1 MKTKIK
7 NLSIRKKILLICL
20 VTNIIVLLVNITM
33 LLGVNDI
40 VIQLDSIYQDNYKL
54 NELSVALDDVQ
65 NKMTEYLSSK
75 TTDSLEAYYSSESK
89 YSMQIAELEG
99 ALTDSSYSRMKRN
112 VERMSEQ
119 YLGIVSQTIDA
130 KRGRNVDKYS
140 QRYEKATR
148 LYGYLQTLIYSLNNE
163 SLKENSVLYSESL
176 DAFRLFENVSAL
188 VMIFVIAGNL
198 LIIAKVVKAIINPL
212 TDLTNKAN
220 EVAKG
225 NFDIELK
232 ETENTDEIG
241 VVTRTF
247 NQMVGSIGEYVE
259 QIRENA
265 ETEKKL
271 RERELM
277 IETNLKDAQLQYLQ
291 AQINPHFLFN
301 TLNAGAQLAMMEGAD
316 RTYEYV
322 QIMAEFFRYNVK
334 RGSKTV
340 TIGEELELI
349 DNYLYI
355 LNVRFS
361 GDIHYEKEVDESLM
375 DIEIPSMI
383 LQPIVENCINHGI
396 REMMGEGKISLRVY
410 SIDDVAC
417 ISIRDNGVGM
427 TSEMIEKMLTGEY
440 KDDNIDKNFNGIGM
454 KNVISRLKLFCEY
467 DDVMSIVSEGPGTG
481 TEFIIYLP
489 LKGSNH

>member
-1 MKTKIK
+1 MKTKIS
-7 NLSIRKKILLICL
+7 NLSIKTKILFICL
-20 VTNIIVLLVNITM
+20 LTNIMVLVVNITM

-40 VIQLDSIYQDNYKL
+40 VVQLDSVYQENYNL
-54 NELSVALDDVQ
+54 NKLSVALDDVQ
-65 NKMTEYLSSK
+65 NKMTEYLNSK
-75 TTDSLEAYYSSESK
+75 TTDALEAYFKAESK
-89 YSMQIAELEG
+89 YSGEISELEG
-99 ALTDSSYSRMKRN
+99 RITDSSYSRMKRN
-112 VERMSEQ
+112 IETVSNQ
-119 YLGIVSQTIDA
+119 YLEIVSQTIDA

-140 QRYEKATR
+140 QRYEKSTR

-176 DAFRLFENVSAL
+176 NTFRLFENVSAV
-188 VMIFVIAGNL
+188 VMIVVIASNL
-198 LIIAKVVKAIINPL
+198 LIIARVISAIIKPL
-212 TDLTNKAN
+212 MDLTSEAN

-225 NFDIELK
+225 NFNIELK
-232 ETENTDEIG
+232 ESTNEDEIG

-247 NQMVGSIGEYVE
+247 NQMVVSIDEYVE
-259 QIRENA
+259 KIRENA

-271 RERELM
+271 REKELL
-277 IETNLKDAQLQYLQ
+277 IESSLKDAQLQYLQ

-316 RTYEYV
+316 KTYKYV

-334 RGSKTV
+334 KGSKTV

-349 DNYLYI
+349 DNYIYI

-361 GDIHYEKEVDESLM
+361 GDIIYEKEIDEKLN
-375 DIEIPSMI
+375 DVEIPSMI

-396 REMMGEGKISLRVY
+396 REMMGEGRIKLKVY

-417 ISIRDNGVGM
+417 ISISDNGIGM
-427 TSEMIEKMLTGEY
+427 SAEMIEKMLTGEY

-454 KNVISRLKLFCEY
+454 ENVISRLKLFCEY
-467 DDVMSIVSEGPGTG
+467 DDVMSIVSEGANKG

-489 LKGSNH
+489 LRRSV